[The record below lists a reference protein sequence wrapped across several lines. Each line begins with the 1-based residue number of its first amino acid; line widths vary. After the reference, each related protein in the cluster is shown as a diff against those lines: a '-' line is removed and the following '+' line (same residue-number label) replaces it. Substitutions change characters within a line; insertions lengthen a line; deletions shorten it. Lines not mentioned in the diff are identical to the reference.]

1 MHMWEKSQGHIL
13 NWFNSFSCSCI
24 CLLLFFCLFACFGGV
39 FFLPLRE
46 MQELPGKGDQESA
59 VRRLPWVILQSAGR
73 PGTKHGPDC
82 VLLFFTQVNFLQSL
96 HGHRSILL
104 YHDNKTGPAPLDGSF
119 CVASGVAGVKHWVTF
134 TGATQE
140 VCSRKQKVPEQPLR
154 FCFLCGLYWC
164 LLLAYIFWYIWGEG
178 INSKRSRYFWS
189 REAMCVSDYCHF
201 VLLSEKSLGFFFWRV
216 I

>member
-1 MHMWEKSQGHIL
+1 M
-13 NWFNSFSCSCI
+13 CI
-24 CLLLFFCLFACFGGV
+24 TCLAPRGQESDAHVGKITRTHPKLVQQLFLLLYLFVVFLFVCLFWGC

-164 LLLAYIFWYIWGEG
+164 LLLAYILIY
-178 INSKRSRYFWS
+178 
-189 REAMCVSDYCHF
+189 
-201 VLLSEKSLGFFFWRV
+201 LGGGD
-216 I
+216 